1 MNDTLGPYYRK
12 IIAGIQYVFARK
24 GPLTY
29 SINQGGAFLKTRP
42 GLDRPDTQFYFLP
55 MTWDQTGSGPK
66 VDLKTD
72 RFSGMSMNASPCRPE
87 SRGRLEIK
95 SHDIDAPPAIYPN
108 YLSTPNDLQVMI
120 DSLKILLRI
129 AETKP
134 VSDII
139 DQRIRPLGKLDDASL
154 ERHAEATCK
163 TTYHPTSTCSMGI
176 DPAQA
181 VVDPSLKVYGIKDL
195 RVVDASIIPLIVS
208 GNTNAVATMIGEKG
222 SDLILSDHR

>member
-1 MNDTLGPYYRK
+1 
-12 IIAGIQYVFARK
+12 
-24 GPLTY
+24 
-29 SINQGGAFLKTRP
+29 
-42 GLDRPDTQFYFLP
+42 
-55 MTWDQTGSGPK
+55 
-66 VDLKTD
+66 
-72 RFSGMSMNASPCRPE
+72 MSMNASPCRPE

-95 SHDIDAPPAIYPN
+95 SRDIDAPPAIYPN
-108 YLSTPNDLQVMI
+108 YLSTANDLRVMI

-129 AETKP
+129 AETRP
-134 VSDII
+134 VSDTIE
-139 DQRIRPLGKLDDASL
+139 QRIRPLGELNDATL
-154 ERHAEATCK
+154 EKYATTTCK

-222 SDLILSDHR
+222 SDLILRDHR